1 MTSLSSPAHTDTASP
16 TVRNFAGPSS
26 AAGVGQSRLHLT
38 GMSDNEREAHI
49 RDCAW
54 LMEDAMRRWH
64 ETSDFGYRGEAD
76 RWRLLMEEAIRG
88 RSPEFVRKLELERG
102 LA

>member
-1 MTSLSSPAHTDTASP
+1 MPLSLHQSQEP
-16 TVRNFAGPSS
+16 GPSPSVSDRARIAS

-88 RSPEFVRKLELERG
+88 RSPEYVAKLEAQRG